1 MPRTLIKI
9 LWLCLSGALCAPA
22 NAFIG
27 DAASWW
33 LCPVDRQLPLRPQYS
48 QPVEPGSTEIR
59 SDTTRIVK
67 DDATEFAGNVEIV
80 RDSRSISGD
89 VVTYDDAGEKFD
101 VSGNATI
108 WDAGVIWQGQHALF
122 DLSSDVGQLTQGN
135 YWLTNGRGRGYAELL
150 ETDRNENVS
159 VLQQVDYTTCATERP
174 DWKFSASSI
183 TLDHDAG
190 RGEAT
195 HALLKVHDVPVFYFP
210 YINFPLDNKRK
221 SGFLMPTIGTS
232 NESGFDVK
240 LPYYFNIAPNHDAT
254 FSPRWLA
261 HRGVMFGGQ
270 YRYLTKNH
278 KGRVGVEILP
288 SDNLDNNNT
297 RSLLSLQHETFFDGR
312 RGRVEARIQNVSDA
326 RYFEDLG
333 RSLSVTSQRFLDR
346 RVEMRYLK
354 RGSFSLRTL
363 VQSHQNVDDSRS
375 ASRGPYRRLPQIRF
389 RTLKGE
395 RHLRLTPNFKAET
408 TYFDRSNSVSGA
420 RVDLTPSVSFPYIKQ
435 SLRVT
440 PKLSLRHTEYY
451 LSNEGSFNDHESR
464 TIPVAS
470 LDTRLFAERRLNLFG
485 SPVLQTFE
493 PRAYYLY
500 VPKDGQDDIPVFD
513 SGQFDFSFRNLFR
526 NNRFTGRDRIGDA
539 NQLTLAATSR
549 VLDLNTGKEL
559 IRASFGQIYYFDN
572 REITLPGRQKEKD
585 DVSEF
590 VAELAGNL
598 GNGWSARAVVQYDPT
613 NSTTERASYSV
624 RYRPDNSSL
633 VANASYRRRR
643 AVTDVEQADLSFRLP
658 IGSTLNL
665 LGRWNYSLEKKRT
678 LELVGGVEVDSCCWG
693 LRLVGR
699 RFIRNS
705 EGQFDTGIFLQ
716 FEFKGLA
723 GYGRGTESFLRKSI
737 PGYETY
743 F

>member
-1 MPRTLIKI
+1 
-9 LWLCLSGALCAPA
+9 
-22 NAFIG
+22 
-27 DAASWW
+27 
-33 LCPVDRQLPLRPQYS
+33 
-48 QPVEPGSTEIR
+48 
-59 SDTTRIVK
+59 
-67 DDATEFAGNVEIV
+67 
-80 RDSRSISGD
+80 
-89 VVTYDDAGEKFD
+89 
-101 VSGNATI
+101 
-108 WDAGVIWQGQHALF
+108 
-122 DLSSDVGQLTQGN
+122 
-135 YWLTNGRGRGYAELL
+135 
-150 ETDRNENVS
+150 
-159 VLQQVDYTTCATERP
+159 
-174 DWKFSASSI
+174 
-183 TLDHDAG
+183 
-190 RGEAT
+190 
-195 HALLKVHDVPVFYFP
+195 
-210 YINFPLDNKRK
+210 
-221 SGFLMPTIGTS
+221 
-232 NESGFDVK
+232 
-240 LPYYFNIAPNHDAT
+240 
-254 FSPRWLA
+254 
-261 HRGVMFGGQ
+261 
-270 YRYLTKNH
+270 
-278 KGRVGVEILP
+278 
-288 SDNLDNNNT
+288 
-297 RSLLSLQHETFFDGR
+297 
-312 RGRVEARIQNVSDA
+312 
-326 RYFEDLG
+326 
-333 RSLSVTSQRFLDR
+333 
-346 RVEMRYLK
+346 
-354 RGSFSLRTL
+354 
-363 VQSHQNVDDSRS
+363 
-375 ASRGPYRRLPQIRF
+375 
-389 RTLKGE
+389 
-395 RHLRLTPNFKAET
+395 LTPNFAAET

-435 SLRVT
+435 GLRVT